1 MINIKKTPKMENEY
15 VDLFFEKPDNN
26 NNNEKDT
33 EKFSIDLFQLI
44 NVELNDPL
52 LHNYNEELDD
62 ETDEPTQ
69 FIQNIVENVK
79 RDFDGVVESNERKTF
94 LRILT
99 KIFATL
105 LSVKADNIEKI
116 INIIKISLSAII
128 KSWSEQN

>member
-1 MINIKKTPKMENEY
+1 MATEIEY

-26 NNNEKDT
+26 NNNNNNNNEKLPI
-33 EKFSIDLFQLI
+33 ELFQLI
-44 NVELNDPL
+44 SIELNDAL
-52 LHNYNEELDD
+52 MHNYDGELDD
-62 ETDEPTQ
+62 ETDGPIQ

-94 LRILT
+94 LRIIT
-99 KIFATL
+99 KVFATL

-116 INIIKISLSAII
+116 INIIRISLSSII

>member
-1 MINIKKTPKMENEY
+1 MENEY

>member
-1 MINIKKTPKMENEY
+1 M
-15 VDLFFEKPDNN
+15 
-26 NNNEKDT
+26 
-33 EKFSIDLFQLI
+33 
-44 NVELNDPL
+44 
-52 LHNYNEELDD
+52 HNYNGELDD

>member
-1 MINIKKTPKMENEY
+1 MINIKKAPKMENEY

-33 EKFSIDLFQLI
+33 QKLSIDLFQLI

-52 LHNYNEELDD
+52 LHNYNGELDD

>member
-1 MINIKKTPKMENEY
+1 MENEY

-52 LHNYNEELDD
+52 LHNYNGELDD
-62 ETDEPTQ
+62 ETGEPTQ

>member
-1 MINIKKTPKMENEY
+1 MENEY

-52 LHNYNEELDD
+52 LHNYNGELDD

-99 KIFATL
+99 KI
-105 LSVKADNIEKI
+105 
-116 INIIKISLSAII
+116 
-128 KSWSEQN
+128 